1 MEREEL
7 YKECEK
13 KLLEEK
19 EKIINSYRQK
29 QETQER
35 ISEEYKEPSDVEDL
49 GQMTYT
55 EEMLDRLSNRDM
67 LILREIDYA
76 LEKIKNGTYGICEG
90 CGIEIPEERLCAIP
104 WTRFCAKCAEQ
115 YEQMYGTYMESTGFE
130 NYSNIKFEREDFSEN
145 CEKKEKPSPKVVFS
159 I

>member
-19 EKIINSYRQK
+19 EKIIRSYLQK

-55 EEMLDRLSNRDM
+55 EALLDQLSNRDM

-76 LEKIKNGTYGICEG
+76 LEKIKNETYGICEG

-130 NYSNIKFEREDFSEN
+130 NYSNIKFEREDITED
-145 CEKKEKPSPKVVFS
+145 
-159 I
+159 

>member
-1 MEREEL
+1 MEKEQL
-7 YKECEK
+7 YKECEN

-19 EKIINSYRQK
+19 EKILKAYSQK

-35 ISEEYKEPSDVEDL
+35 ISEEYKEPSDMEDL
-49 GQMTYT
+49 SQMTYT
-55 EEMLDRLSNRDM
+55 EELLDKLSQRDM
-67 LILREIDYA
+67 FILKEIDYA

-90 CGIEIPEERLCAIP
+90 CGEEIPEERLCAIP

-130 NYSNIKFEREDFSEN
+130 NYSNIKLEREDITED
-145 CEKKEKPSPKVVFS
+145 
-159 I
+159 

>member
-104 WTRFCAKCAEQ
+104 WTRFCAKCAEE

-130 NYSNIKFEREDFSEN
+130 NYSNIKFEREDITED
-145 CEKKEKPSPKVVFS
+145 
-159 I
+159 

>member
-13 KLLEEK
+13 RLKEER
-19 EKIINSYRQK
+19 EKILHSYLQK

-35 ISEEYKEPSDVEDL
+35 ISEDYKEPSDVEDL

-55 EEMLDRLSNRDM
+55 EEMLDRLSQRDM
-67 LILREIDYA
+67 FILREIDYA
-76 LEKIKNGTYGICEG
+76 LQKIREGTYGVCEG
-90 CGIEIPEERLCAIP
+90 CGADIPEERLCAIP

-130 NYSNIKFEREDFSEN
+130 NYSDIKFEREDITED
-145 CEKKEKPSPKVVFS
+145 
-159 I
+159 

>member
-13 KLLEEK
+13 RLLEEK
-19 EKIINSYRQK
+19 AKIIQSYQQK

-35 ISEEYKEPSDVEDL
+35 ISEDYKEPSDVEDL

-55 EEMLDRLSNRDM
+55 EEMLDRLSQRDM
-67 LILREIDYA
+67 FILREIDYA
-76 LEKIKNGTYGICEG
+76 LQKIKEGTYGICEG
-90 CGIEIPEERLCAIP
+90 CGIDIPEERLCAIP

-115 YEQMYGTYMESTGFE
+115 YEQMYGTYMESSGFE
-130 NYSNIKFEREDFSEN
+130 NYSNIRFEREDITED
-145 CEKKEKPSPKVVFS
+145 
-159 I
+159 

>member
-1 MEREEL
+1 MEKEQL
-7 YKECEK
+7 YKECEN

-19 EKIINSYRQK
+19 EKILKAYSQK

-35 ISEEYKEPSDVEDL
+35 ISEEYKEPSDMEDL
-49 GQMTYT
+49 SQMTYT
-55 EEMLDRLSNRDM
+55 EELLDKLSQRDM
-67 LILREIDYA
+67 FILKEIDYA

-90 CGIEIPEERLCAIP
+90 CGAEIPEERLCAIP

-130 NYSNIKFEREDFSEN
+130 NYSNIKLEREDITED
-145 CEKKEKPSPKVVFS
+145 
-159 I
+159 

>member
-19 EKIINSYRQK
+19 EKIIRSYLQK

-130 NYSNIKFEREDFSEN
+130 NYSNIKFEREDITED
-145 CEKKEKPSPKVVFS
+145 
-159 I
+159 

>member
-1 MEREEL
+1 MEKEQL
-7 YKECEK
+7 YKECEN

-19 EKIINSYRQK
+19 KKILKAYSQK

-35 ISEEYKEPSDVEDL
+35 ISEEYKEPSDMEDL
-49 GQMTYT
+49 SQMTYT
-55 EEMLDRLSNRDM
+55 EELLDKLSQRDM
-67 LILREIDYA
+67 FILKEIDYA

-90 CGIEIPEERLCAIP
+90 CGAEIPEERLCAIP

-130 NYSNIKFEREDFSEN
+130 NYSNIKLEREDITED
-145 CEKKEKPSPKVVFS
+145 
-159 I
+159 

>member
-1 MEREEL
+1 MDREQL

-13 KLLEEK
+13 RLLEERK
-19 EKIINSYRQK
+19 KILESYRSK

-55 EEMLDRLSNRDM
+55 ESMLDTLSRRDM

-90 CGIEIPEERLCAIP
+90 CGEDIPEERLCAIP

-115 YEQMYGTYMESTGFE
+115 YEQMYGTYMESSGFE
-130 NYSNIKFEREDFSEN
+130 NYSDLRIEREDITED
-145 CEKKEKPSPKVVFS
+145 
-159 I
+159 

>member
-55 EEMLDRLSNRDM
+55 EALLDQLSNRDM
-67 LILREIDYA
+67 FILREIDYA
-76 LEKIKNGTYGICEG
+76 LQKIKEGTYGICEG
-90 CGIEIPEERLCAIP
+90 CGAEIPEERLCAIP
-104 WTRFCAKCAEQ
+104 WTRFCAKCAEE
-115 YEQMYGTYMESTGFE
+115 YEQMYGTYMEATGFE
-130 NYSNIKFEREDFSEN
+130 NYSNLKIEREDITE
-145 CEKKEKPSPKVVFS
+145 E
-159 I
+159 